1 MAHGPASVP
10 AAATAVKAGRRLRIA
25 PPAAYTEAMILR
37 PLVLFLAAVCLLPD
51 EGQWLPQQIRDMD
64 WAALQKR
71 GMKLTRDEFWHPEKG
86 GVLSAAVQINGCTAS
101 FVSADGLLV
110 TNHHCGFGAVS
121 ALSTPAHNYLRDGF
135 AAADR
140 TAELPAP
147 DMVASVLKR
156 IEDVTAVVH
165 AAQAKAES
173 DLDRWSITQRT
184 LAGLVADGE
193 KKEPN
198 TKCSVASFLE
208 GKEYHLYYRTQIRD
222 VRLVYA
228 PPRAI
233 GEFGGEVDNWEW
245 PRHTGDFSF
254 FRAYVAPDGS
264 VRDHHA
270 ENVPFRAEHFLR
282 VSTEGVTAGDLALIL
297 GYPGRTQRYES
308 SRSVATQQGYVYPR
322 RDHVLTQ
329 ALAVLHAAS
338 AESEQ
343 RALEVADRIKSLGN
357 VQKNA
362 QGMVFGLERNA
373 VVARKLREEA
383 QFRDWVAADPERQ
396 AKWGTVLDELLAID
410 EAAAATVE
418 RDTMMT
424 FLGMLGGEMR
434 LLAVLVEVCSAAAAD
449 PDGKLPGRMRRVLG
463 LDTLTADLEL
473 LQKPM
478 TEILL
483 AELAAM
489 SADQRFLGTDGL
501 TAEALWRDTAMLDAE
516 ARSKAF
522 ANGAEGI
529 ASSTDPM
536 LVLARG
542 LAAARTETQ
551 QRARERAG
559 KMLDVGRRWIAAQEA
574 FRGKSFY
581 PDANSTLRVS
591 IAEVAGYVPRD
602 GIVYTPHTTVAGIL
616 QKETGEEPFASP
628 KALLE
633 AATTRA
639 DSRWVDPRLGDVP
652 VCFLTNG
659 DTTGGN
665 SGSPVIDGQGR
676 LIGLNFDRVF
686 ENVAGDFGWNAER
699 SRNVV
704 CDIRYVLWVIESVF
718 PSPALLQELGA

>member
-1 MAHGPASVP
+1 MM
-10 AAATAVKAGRRLRIA
+10 LRS
-25 PPAAYTEAMILR
+25 L
-37 PLVLFLAAVCLLPD
+37 LLSLAAVCLLPD
-51 EGQWLPQQIRDMD
+51 EGQWLPQQVRDMD

-71 GMKLTRDEFWHPEKG
+71 GMQLTRDEFWHPEKG
-86 GVLSAAVQINGCTAS
+86 GVLSATVQINGCTAS
-101 FVSADGLLV
+101 FVSKDGLLV
-110 TNHHCGFGAVS
+110 TNHHCGFGAVA
-121 ALSTPAHNYLRDGF
+121 ALSSETTNYLRDGF

-140 TAELPAP
+140 AAELPAP

-165 AAQAKAES
+165 EAQDKAES

-184 LAGLVADGE
+184 LARLIAEGE
-193 KKEPN
+193 SKEPN

-264 VRDHHA
+264 VRDHDPA
-270 ENVPFRAEHFLR
+270 NVPYVPEHFLP
-282 VSTEGVTAGDLALIL
+282 VSTEGVTAGDLTIIM

-308 SRSVATQQGYVYPR
+308 SRSVAVQQGYVYPR
-322 RDHVLTQ
+322 RNHVLTET
-329 ALAVLHAAS
+329 LAVLNAAS
-338 AESEQ
+338 ATSAAK
-343 RALEVADRIKSLGN
+343 ALEVAERIKSLAN

-362 QGMVFGLERNA
+362 EGMVFGLARNA

-383 QFRDWVAADPERQ
+383 QFREWVAADPERQ
-396 AKWGTVLDELLAID
+396 AKWGTVLDELLAMD
-410 EAAAATVE
+410 EAEAATIE
-418 RDTMMT
+418 QDTMMT
-424 FLGMLGGEMR
+424 LLGMLGEDMR
-434 LLAVLVEVCSAAAAD
+434 LLAVLVEICSATAAD
-449 PDGKLPGRMRRVLG
+449 PEGKVPGRMRRVLA
-463 LDTLTADLEL
+463 DPVLTADLDL
-473 LQKPM
+473 LQQPV
-478 TEILL
+478 TAIYC
-483 AELAAM
+483 AELAGV
-489 SADQRFLGTDGL
+489 SAAQRLAGTEGL
-501 TAEALWRDTAMLDAE
+501 DAATLWRDTKMTDPE
-516 ARSKAF
+516 ARVQAF
-522 ANGAEGI
+522 ADGAAGI
-529 ASSTDPM
+529 DKSRDPL

-542 LAAARTETQ
+542 LAAERTQAQ
-551 QRARERAG
+551 QRGRQRAG
-559 KMLDVGRRWIAAQEA
+559 KTLDVGRRWIAAQEA

-591 IAEVAGYVPRD
+591 IAEVRGYVPRD
-602 GIVYTPHTTVAGIL
+602 GVLYTPHTTVAGIV
-616 QKETGEEPFASP
+616 QKETGKEPFASP
-628 KALLE
+628 QALLE
-633 AATTRA
+633 AAKVRGT
-639 DSRWVDPRLGDVP
+639 SRWVDKRLGDVP

-665 SGSPVIDGQGR
+665 SGSPVIDGRGR
-676 LIGLNFDRVF
+676 LTGLNFDRVF

-718 PSPALLQELGA
+718 PSPSLLHELGA